1 MKAQLCNTCN
11 TKKKEKEKQ
20 KKKNKKYTNK
30 QLYTYVILVQWKRF
44 IYPKVTKEV

>member
-11 TKKKEKEKQ
+11 TKKKKEKQ
-20 KKKNKKYTNK
+20 KKKNKKCTYK
-30 QLYTYVILVQWKRF
+30 QLYTYIVLVQWKRF